1 MTGENTIAGNESAVD
16 ENVSIAILT
25 FRLGPIRAAF
35 PLSAVMQVFD
45 AVDVGD
51 FPEPP
56 PEGILGAINV
66 RGLRLPLV
74 DIRTRWGLVSKKIEL
89 ANQLVVI
96 DCCGSTVS
104 IIVDEVLATR
114 NIPLNKIVRLSD
126 ILPQK
131 NPHMAVA
138 DSEGVIVLLDTD
150 RMFDAL
156 FFDRMNTW
164 VTAVLG

>member
-1 MTGENTIAGNESAVD
+1 MTGNESAAD
-16 ENVSIAILT
+16 ENVSIAILM

-35 PLSAVMQVFD
+35 PLSSVVQVFD

-66 RGLRLPLV
+66 RGLRLPLI
-74 DIRTRWGLVSKKIEL
+74 DIRTRWGLASKKIEL
-89 ANQLVVI
+89 SNQLVVI
-96 DCCGSTVS
+96 DSCGSTMS

-114 NIPLNKIVRLSD
+114 NFALNKIVRLSD

-131 NPHMAVA
+131 NPHMAIA
-138 DSEGVIVLLDTD
+138 DTEGVIVLLDTD
-150 RMFDAL
+150 RIFEAA
-156 FFDRMNTW
+156 FFERMNTW
-164 VTAVLG
+164 VKAVLG

>member
-1 MTGENTIAGNESAVD
+1 MSSENTIAGTQNALE
-16 ENVSIAILT
+16 ENVSIAILM
-25 FRLGPIRAAF
+25 FRLGSIRAAF

-51 FPEPP
+51 FPEAPP
-56 PEGILGAINV
+56 DGILGAINV
-66 RGLRLPLV
+66 RGLKLPLI
-74 DIRTRWGLVSKKIEL
+74 DIRTRWGLASKKIEL

-96 DCCGSTVS
+96 ESCDNTIS

-114 NIPLNKIVRLSD
+114 NVALNKIVRLSD

-150 RMFDAL
+150 RMFDTQ
-156 FFDRMNTW
+156 FFDRMNAW

>member
-1 MTGENTIAGNESAVD
+1 MTSENMITGKESAVD
-16 ENVSIAILT
+16 ENVSIAILM

-74 DIRTRWGLVSKKIEL
+74 DIRTRWGLDSKKIDL

-96 DCCGSTVS
+96 GCCDSTIS

-114 NIPLNKIVRLSD
+114 NVPLTKIVRLSD
-126 ILPQK
+126 ILPGK

-150 RMFDAL
+150 RIFDTQ
-156 FFDRMNTW
+156 FFERMNAW